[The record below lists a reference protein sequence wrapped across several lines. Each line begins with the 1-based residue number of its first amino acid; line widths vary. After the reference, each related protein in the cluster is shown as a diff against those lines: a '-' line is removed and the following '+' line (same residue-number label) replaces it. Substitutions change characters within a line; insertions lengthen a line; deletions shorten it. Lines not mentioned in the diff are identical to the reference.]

1 MDSHHEVQRNKLND
15 LAGSLVLLVV
25 GAIGMAGV
33 VALFYLYW

>member
-1 MDSHHEVQRNKLND
+1 MISEREFQRNKLND